1 MHSAARRAS
10 LDIDAYGQ
18 ACAFIP
24 ANLAPFQARIIAV
37 MQMSAVHVETMGEA
51 LRAVRTTYQ
60 MADDSV
66 SGHLDLLARYRPADR
81 QI

>member
-1 MHSAARRAS
+1 
-10 LDIDAYGQ
+10 
-18 ACAFIP
+18 
-24 ANLAPFQARIIAV
+24 